1 MIRTGMGDMVIQ
13 EYAMMCSPVFYPAKF
28 EQEGQAYN
36 VSFQDIPEAIT
47 CGDNF
52 EDALQM
58 AKDALFTSVDF
69 YREDD
74 RILPPPSEC
83 QEGEIMIALV
93 QALT

>member
-1 MIRTGMGDMVIQ
+1 MV
-13 EYAMMCSPVFYPAKF
+13 CSPMFYPAKF

-36 VSFQDIPEAIT
+36 VSFRDIPEAMT

-69 YREDD
+69 YREED
-74 RILPPPSEC
+74 RTLPPPSEC
-83 QEGEIMIALV
+83 QEGEIMIALDL
-93 QALT
+93 ALK

>member
-1 MIRTGMGDMVIQ
+1 MLCR
-13 EYAMMCSPVFYPAKF
+13 PVFYPAKF

-36 VSFQDIPEAIT
+36 VSFRDIPEAIT
-47 CGDNF
+47 CGDDWD
-52 EDALQM
+52 DALQM

-83 QEGEIMIALV
+83 QKGEIML
-93 QALT
+93 LWFRH

>member
-1 MIRTGMGDMVIQ
+1 MV
-13 EYAMMCSPVFYPAKF
+13 CSPMFYPAKF

-36 VSFQDIPEAIT
+36 VSFRDIPEAMT

-69 YREDD
+69 YREDG
-74 RILPPPSEC
+74 RTLPSPSEI
-83 QEGEIMIALV
+83 QEGEILIALDL
-93 QALT
+93 ALK